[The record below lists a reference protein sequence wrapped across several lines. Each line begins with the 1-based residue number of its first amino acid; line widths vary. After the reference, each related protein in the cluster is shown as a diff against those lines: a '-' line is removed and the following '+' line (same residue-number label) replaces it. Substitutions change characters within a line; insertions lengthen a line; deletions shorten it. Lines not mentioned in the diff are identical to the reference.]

1 MARPQRSRRERKRA
15 RLFSLFFSKPM
26 NSIDLNSFR
35 PFLRRSLERKTLSL
49 SLSLCVCVCVCVLI
63 SGGISSRRAGEHG
76 AMFRSFSEQCRKK
89 RERNKKRRR
98 KINKH
103 SFRRPLLFFLS
114 LFQKGKKIF
123 CTLPSLPHAKR
134 TEEKHSLALRVL
146 SQSQHTACKRG
157 KHTSKINEKEIGFA
171 FTRRTPK
178 L

>member
-1 MARPQRSRRERKRA
+1 VCSDIRR
-15 RLFSLFFSKPM
+15 
-26 NSIDLNSFR
+26 DL
-35 PFLRRSLERKTLSL
+35 LTQ
-49 SLSLCVCVCVCVLI
+49 
-63 SGGISSRRAGEHG
+63 SRRAWRDVQKFLG
-76 AMFRSFSEQCRKK
+76 AVSEKE

-134 TEEKHSLALRVL
+134 REKKNSLALRVL